1 MKKTTLIAMTALAAI
16 AMLVPAGSAMAQ
28 SSANASATATA
39 TIITP
44 ITLTNTGGTGL
55 RFGNVVA
62 STAAG
67 TIVVASD
74 GTRSWTGGAT
84 GISGLP
90 VGAALFGVT
99 GGANRTFTITLP
111 SSTTITDGTNDMTV
125 DTFTS
130 SLASPAT
137 LNGSGTASFNVG
149 GTLTVNAG
157 QVAGSYTGTF
167 SVTVAYN

>member
-1 MKKTTLIAMTALAAI
+1 MKKTTLIALTALAAI
-16 AMLVPAGSAMAQ
+16 ALLVPAGSAMAQ
-28 SSANASATATA
+28 SSASASATATA

-44 ITLTNTGGTGL
+44 IVLESSANL
-55 RFGNVVA
+55 QFGNVVA

-67 TIVVASD
+67 TIVVAAD
-74 GTRSWTGGAT
+74 ATRTWTGGAT

-90 VGAALFGVT
+90 VSAAAFTVG

-111 SSTTITDGTNDMTV
+111 ASTTISAGTNNMTV

-130 SLASPAT
+130 SLGASST
-137 LNGSGTASFNVG
+137 LDGSGAAALTVG
-149 GTLTVNAG
+149 GTLNVNAS
-157 QVAGSYTGTF
+157 QPAGEYTGTF